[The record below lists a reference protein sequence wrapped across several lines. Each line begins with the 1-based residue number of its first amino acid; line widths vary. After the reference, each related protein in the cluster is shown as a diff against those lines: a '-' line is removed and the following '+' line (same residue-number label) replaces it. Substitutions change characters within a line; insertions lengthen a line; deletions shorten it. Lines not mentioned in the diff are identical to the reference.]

1 MRGRH
6 RLGRSFGWL
15 WGAYGTSALGTWL
28 AFGAFPLIAVQ
39 VLHAGPAEVAA
50 LSSVGAAVG
59 AAVAVPLGPWVEF
72 RRKRPVLIGMDLARF
87 AALLTIPAAF
97 VLGVLTFVQLLLVSV
112 VVAAA
117 DITFRAASGAY
128 LKTLL
133 PAEDLLVANARFEST
148 TWTTTIV
155 GPPLGGA
162 AIGLLGPVATV
173 LADAISYLLSALGI
187 RLSTPSRHPSSPN
200 NRLSFLSSRSSTM
213 NRRLDTPDDRP
224 SASGDRTT
232 DGREPRPGR
241 REVSRAGDLLD
252 GWRYILADPALR
264 PLFLNTALFNGLV
277 MAADALLAV
286 LMLGPLGFTP
296 WQYGLA
302 FAVPAIGGLVGSR
315 LARPLVTRFGQH
327 RVLVVAGTLR
337 ALWPIGLVLLGPGT
351 GGLLLVMGV
360 ELGLILC
367 CGVFN
372 PVYATYRLER
382 TANDRITRTLSAW
395 AVTTKAST
403 ALLTAIWGV
412 LGSLLGPR
420 TAIGLAGA
428 LLLVTPLFLPRRPAA
443 PRTEPL
449 PSLTETPTETPA
461 AAPTRTPV
469 EGPAGS
475 PPEAPAQASTE
486 TPVEAPAQERR

>member
-1 MRGRH
+1 MRDRH

-187 RLSTPSRHPSSPN
+187 RLSTPSR
-200 NRLSFLSSRSSTM
+200 LSFLSSRSSTM
-213 NRRLDTPDDRP
+213 DRRLDTPDDRP

-241 REVSRAGDLLD
+241 REVSRAGDVLD

-337 ALWPIGLVLLGPGT
+337 AFWPVGLVLLGPGT

-428 LLLVTPLFLPRRPAA
+428 LLLVTPLFLPRRLTT
-443 PRTEPL
+443 PRAEPP
-449 PSLTETPTETPA
+449 PSLTEKPTEKPTGTPA
-461 AAPTRTPV
+461 EAPVEAPTRTP
-469 EGPAGS
+469 
-475 PPEAPAQASTE
+475 PEIT
-486 TPVEAPAQERR
+486 R